1 MGHHAFGDIP
11 KSQRWNAVVAA
22 VAGGGIGFGASSDFD
37 EFVEGVAQH
46 TLDAAGAGLR
56 RAVGDVGLSYTFY
69 LLTQVVL
76 AAREH
81 DWRDRLRDH
90 GLRLSERSDFFDL
103 TSEVQRAID
112 EFVGAHGQRTEVSE
126 MAQQAA
132 GEALASLARQ
142 AARTLFGAGKRR
154 SPGCRP
160 TALNRFRV
168 RTAWATVLWGFPD
181 AVPELLHQSGHGC
194 LNREQEPS

>member
-1 MGHHAFGDIP
+1 MGHQRLGDIP

-126 MAQQAA
+126 MASRQRARRWLPLPVRLPA
-132 GEALASLARQ
+132 RCSGLEAQESRMPSDRSQPLQGSDGLGNGSLG
-142 AARTLFGAGKRR
+142 L
-154 SPGCRP
+154 S
-160 TALNRFRV
+160 
-168 RTAWATVLWGFPD
+168 
-181 AVPELLHQSGHGC
+181 
-194 LNREQEPS
+194 